1 MSSIINKIIKWPQ
14 GIRFYIAITT
24 LFVTAESCWWTNS
37 VYGNSST
44 AIIRLQEIYAWISL
58 GLILLTLTIGPLC
71 NLVPRLPGQAVIRD
85 ARRLLGVSAA
95 WFAGW
100 HVSLSYVNQFHGANP
115 LHLPA
120 VYQRAFGLGL
130 VALVILIALAVTSF
144 DAAFR
149 RLGRWWFRLH
159 RLIYAAVLLVLL
171 HAFMIGVHATSW
183 LFIVTISAVVAA
195 LFAAQLYLGFGP
207 GREPTI
213 LRSIVLCYGLLLT
226 VGVFAYGFSQHL
238 DLSPAEPSSKVGQYG
253 VR

>member
-1 MSSIINKIIKWPQ
+1 MRSLIKQIAKWPQ
-14 GIRFYIAITT
+14 GIRFYIAIAT
-24 LFVTAESCWWTNS
+24 LLVTAEAYWWTNS

-44 AIIRLQEIYAWISL
+44 AVIRLQEIYAWTSL
-58 GLILLTLTIGPLC
+58 GMILLALAIGPLC
-71 NLVPRLPGQAVIRD
+71 SLVPRLPAKAIIRD
-85 ARRLLGVSAA
+85 ARRLIGVSAA

-100 HVSLSYVNQFHGANP
+100 HVGLSYANQFHAANP

-130 VALVILIALAVTSF
+130 VALVILIALTVTSF

-149 RLGRWWFRLH
+149 HLGRWWFRLH
-159 RLIYAAVLLVLL
+159 RLIYAALLLVLL

-183 LFIVTISAVVAA
+183 PFLITLTLVVAA
-195 LFAAQLYLGFGP
+195 LFGAQLYLGFGP

-226 VGVFAYGFSQHL
+226 IGIFTYGYTQHL
-238 DLSPAEPSSKVGQYG
+238 DLSQIEANNRGGQYG
-253 VR
+253 TR